1 MSATTT
7 VIVVAVAVVVI
18 GWLYVSFAPPGKRR
32 ALVEW
37 IAASALFAALL
48 GFFSS
53 LALRALEQGNRLAL
67 AGFGF
72 LTVFFTLGL
81 VVSVGKTIA
90 QRRGDRSTGP
100 SATA

>member
-1 MSATTT
+1 MSTSTA
-7 VIVVAVAVVVI
+7 IILAAVAVVAI
-18 GWLYVSFAPPGKRR
+18 GWLYVSFAPPGSRR

-67 AGFGF
+67 VGFGF
-72 LTVFFTLGL
+72 LTVFFATGL
-81 VVSVGKTIA
+81 VVSVMKTVG
-90 QRRGDRSTGP
+90 QRRGDRGTGP

>member
-1 MSATTT
+1 MSATTL
-7 VIVVAVAVVVI
+7 VIGAAVAVVVI
-18 GWLYVSFAPPGKRR
+18 GWLYVSFSPPGGRR

-72 LTVFFTLGL
+72 LTVFFVLGL
-81 VVSVGKTIA
+81 VVSVVKTVSH
-90 QRRGDRSTGP
+90 RRGDRSGGP